1 MTFRTI
7 ALYLPQ
13 YHPIPEN
20 DLWWN
25 PGFTEWTNVA
35 RARPL
40 FSNHYQPH
48 IPADLGFY
56 DLRLEE
62 TRIAQATLARKY
74 GIYAFCYYHYWFG
87 NGKRLLQRPFDE
99 VLASG
104 KPDFPFCLAWAN
116 ETWTGVWHGL
126 TDSKP
131 LIEQTYPCEDDHR
144 LHFQA
149 LLPAFQDSRYVRIN
163 DRPLFVIYRPYDI
176 PEPQRI
182 LKLWQRMA
190 REAGLPGLYLIG
202 QHHEPRDDWVTLGL
216 DSIMHVPTI
225 PKRKKWKSWWQPL
238 ERVQQQFEYWQR
250 KPATIRFEK
259 VLDNIAPIPPGE
271 TPPYFPSV
279 IPNWDNTPRSQ
290 HRGLVLHGSTPELFA
305 LQLRKAYQH
314 VSGYP
319 SDERIIFIKSWNEWG
334 EGNHLEPDLRFGHS
348 YLMAVHNELQRAVRN
363 N

>member
-1 MTFRTI
+1 MKFRTI

-20 DLWWN
+20 DKWWG

-40 FSNHYQPH
+40 FRNHYQPH

-62 TRIAQATLARKY
+62 TRMAQAALARKY
-74 GIYAFCYYHYWFG
+74 GISGFCYYHYWFG
-87 NGKRLLQRPFDE
+87 NGRRLLQRPFDE
-99 VLASG
+99 VLSLG

-116 ETWTGVWHGL
+116 ETWAGVWHGI
-126 TDSKP
+126 TDSRT
-131 LIEQTYPCEDDHR
+131 LIEQTYPGEEDHR
-144 LHFQA
+144 QHFQT
-149 LLPAFQDSRYVRIN
+149 LLPAFFDPRYIRIDN
-163 DRPLFVIYRPYDI
+163 KPLFVIYRPYALPD
-176 PEPQRI
+176 PQRT
-182 LKLWQRMA
+182 LNLWRRMA
-190 REAGLPGLYLIG
+190 QEAGLAGLYLVG
-202 QHHEPRDDWVTLGL
+202 QHHDPRENLVTLGL

-225 PKRKKWKSWWQPL
+225 PKRRQWNSWSQPL
-238 ERVQQQFEYWQR
+238 DRAQQQFDHWQR
-250 KPATIRFEK
+250 KPTIIPFEQ
-259 VLDNIAPIPPGE
+259 VLENTAPVSPNE
-271 TPPYFPSV
+271 ARLYFPTV

-290 HRGLVLHGSTPELFA
+290 HHGLVLHGSTPELFA
-305 LQLRKAYQH
+305 LQLRKAYAH
-314 VSGYP
+314 VFDYP

-348 YLMAVHNELQRAVRN
+348 YLMAVHNELQHAVKN